1 MESSR
6 FSALVSSFCWW
17 LSPASPRR
25 RSATEIPKE
34 DAPENHVGSSSRS
47 DHRLGW
53 PVQPQQSVDQS
64 SSNRLDRSEPG
75 MENRTVSTKE
85 TTRLNIPV
93 NRYHEPS
100 SPARFPPPPP
110 VAYLGT
116 SRIKSVKGIAVRH
129 PLRRILAII
138 AAFSQA
144 ESDDLCPSPAGER
157 PRSRDGCPARPSFRQ
172 PSTPHQPRRTAR
184 QSRLR
189 HLRRHRRPGSQA
201 RQEQNEVLLSSA
213 VSRRLSPGS
222 QSWGRG

>member
-1 MESSR
+1 WQRMVLAPS
-6 FSALVSSFCWW
+6 
-17 LSPASPRR
+17 SPRR
-25 RSATEIPKE
+25 HIPTAVPME
-34 DAPENHVGSSSRS
+34 DAPENHEGSSSRT
-47 DHRLGW
+47 DHRRGW

-138 AAFSQA
+138 AAFS
-144 ESDDLCPSPAGER
+144 
-157 PRSRDGCPARPSFRQ
+157 RS
-172 PSTPHQPRRTAR
+172 
-184 QSRLR
+184 
-189 HLRRHRRPGSQA
+189 
-201 RQEQNEVLLSSA
+201 E
-213 VSRRLSPGS
+213 
-222 QSWGRG
+222 